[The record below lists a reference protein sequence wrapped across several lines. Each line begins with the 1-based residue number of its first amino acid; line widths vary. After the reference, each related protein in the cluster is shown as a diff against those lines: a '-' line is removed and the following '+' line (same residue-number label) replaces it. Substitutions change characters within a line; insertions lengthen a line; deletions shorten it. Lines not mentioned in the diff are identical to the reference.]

1 MTYMQTFN
9 TYSYRVKILDDTLEI
24 NGFGLDKITFEG
36 KPVPLFLAFDQ
47 APLWLERKMATLL
60 TLPYEP
66 PTVYVNGLGRRIAR
80 NIFWVEYDGSN
91 TGEESKGESG

>member
-1 MTYMQTFN
+1 MDTFSKH
-9 TYSYRVKILDDTLEI
+9 SYRIKILDDTLEI
-24 NGFGLDKITFEG
+24 NGFGLNEVTFEG
-36 KPVPLFLAFDQ
+36 VPLFLAFDK
-47 APLWLERKMATLL
+47 APLWLERKLATLL

-91 TGEESKGESG
+91 TGEESEGESG